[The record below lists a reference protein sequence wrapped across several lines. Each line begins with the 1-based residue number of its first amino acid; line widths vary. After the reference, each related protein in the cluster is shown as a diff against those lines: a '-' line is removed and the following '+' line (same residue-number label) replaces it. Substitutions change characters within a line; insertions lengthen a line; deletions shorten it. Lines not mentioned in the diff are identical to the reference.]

1 MPRMQGDAGVIERLN
16 GYLQIELTGH
26 KQYLLAAA
34 ACAHAGL
41 GRLREAQTAYVHEE
55 TAHAERI
62 LQRILLLGGRAR
74 AHRPGRG
81 GAGGHGPKSS
91 SGRDEA
97 LVGRAIDYLRGAV
110 AYCASVG
117 DEGSRGLLVEMLI
130 DEEQHLDW
138 LEQQL
143 RLIATLGAPAYLQ
156 QQLGASGP
164 R

>member
-1 MPRMQGDAGVIERLN
+1 MQGDAGVIERLN

-62 LQRILLLGGRAR
+62 LQRILLLGGVPVPTDLGVAAPAATAEEQLR
-74 AHRPGRG
+74 
-81 GAGGHGPKSS
+81 
-91 SGRDEA
+91 RDEA
-97 LVGRAIDYLRGAV
+97 LVARAIDYLRGAV

-117 DEGSRGLLVEMLI
+117 DEGSRALLLEMLV